1 MSVAGEK
8 GDPGASAYEIAVQ
21 NGFTGTEAEWLA
33 SLKGEQGEDGIKGN
47 TGEKGNPGD
56 SAYQI
61 AVNNG
66 FIGTESEWLS
76 CMIIQTNT
84 RTRQLQLY
92 RNSEDFYPSPLTR
105 G

>member
-1 MSVAGEK
+1 
-8 GDPGASAYEIAVQ
+8 
-21 NGFTGTEAEWLA
+21 
-33 SLKGEQGEDGIKGN
+33 
-47 TGEKGNPGD
+47 
-56 SAYQI
+56 
-61 AVNNG
+61 
-66 FIGTESEWLS
+66 LS

>member
-1 MSVAGEK
+1 HHYHPYS
-8 GDPGASAYEIAVQ
+8 
-21 NGFTGTEAEWLA
+21 
-33 SLKGEQGEDGIKGN
+33 
-47 TGEKGNPGD
+47 
-56 SAYQI
+56 
-61 AVNNG
+61 
-66 FIGTESEWLS
+66 ESEWLS